1 METLFVNISSM
12 NELLLF
18 TTMYAA
24 FCVLIWSIFFALY
37 QIISDLLA
45 RACKRLKLRW
55 QNRRANKR
63 K

>member
-18 TTMYAA
+18 TTMYTA

-37 QIISDLLA
+37 QILSSLLLH
-45 RACKRLKLRW
+45 ACKRLKLRW
-55 QNRRANKR
+55 QNRRTNKR

>member
-1 METLFVNISSM
+1 M

-18 TTMYAA
+18 TTMYTA

-37 QIISDLLA
+37 QILSSLLLH
-45 RACKRLKLRW
+45 ACKRLKLRW
-55 QNRRANKR
+55 QNRRAHK

>member
-45 RACKRLKLRW
+45 HACKRLKLRW
-55 QNRRANKR
+55 QNRRTNKR